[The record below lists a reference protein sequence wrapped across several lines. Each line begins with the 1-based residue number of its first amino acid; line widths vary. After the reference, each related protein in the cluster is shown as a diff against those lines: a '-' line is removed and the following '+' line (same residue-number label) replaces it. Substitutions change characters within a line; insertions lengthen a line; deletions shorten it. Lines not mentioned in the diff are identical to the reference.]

1 MKNIKPSLEKIVP
14 EFGSSIYYETFSTR
28 NKNKSPIWHYHP
40 EIEIVYVNGGTGKRQ
55 IGSHMSY
62 YRKGALMIIGSN
74 LPHCGFTDHMTG
86 NKSETIVQMLPNFL
100 GTSFFQIPEMK
111 GIDRLLEQAKKGII
125 FHGDTKRRIGAQIE
139 SLKNVGAFEKL
150 IGILNVLKE
159 MEKTD
164 DYTILNAEGFIVET
178 ALEDNNRINLIF
190 NFVQQE
196 FKRAIPLEE
205 IAEKASMSIPGFCRY
220 FKKIT
225 GKTFTQ
231 FVNEYRLVH
240 AAKLLHEKQT
250 SITDICYESGF
261 SNFSHFSKLFK
272 QFIHRTPSEYRNEM
286 KYIVTETKSD
296 EIIP

>member
-14 EFGSSIYYETFSTR
+14 EFGSSMYYETFSKD
-28 NKNKSPIWHYHP
+28 NKNKAPIWHYHP

-62 YRKGALMIIGSN
+62 YRNGALMLIGSN
-74 LPHCGFTDHMTG
+74 LPHCGFTDRMTG
-86 NKSETIVQMLPNFL
+86 NSSETIIQMLPDFL
-100 GTSFFQIPEMK
+100 GRTFFDIPEMSTI
-111 GIDRLLEQAKKGII
+111 GRLLEQAKKGIV

-139 SLKNVGAFEKL
+139 SLQNLESFEKL
-150 IGILNVLKE
+150 IGILQVLRE
-159 MEKTD
+159 MERTD

-178 ALEDNNRINLIF
+178 ALQDNNRINLIF

-196 FKRAIPLEE
+196 FVRPIPLEE
-205 IAEKASMSIPGFCRY
+205 IADKVSMSVPGFCRY

-261 SNFSHFSKLFK
+261 SNFSHFNKLFK
-272 QFIHRTPSEYRNEM
+272 QFSGKTPSMYRNEL
-286 KYIVTETKSD
+286 KYTVS
-296 EIIP
+296 